1 MRVFAFVV
9 FCCLGL
15 CLAAPSLAVMQP
27 CNGGLVFEDRNG
39 NGQQDDA
46 EPGINGVKVSDGV
59 EIVVTDARGAYRLP
73 VVDGRTTFVI
83 KPAGYRLAVRD
94 DGLPD
99 HWRNV
104 RLQAGPKLKY
114 GGMPVS
120 VPACRDFPLVA
131 QADRARQNA
140 NLDVLVFAD
149 PQTKSATDVD
159 YYRRDIVQPL
169 LDRAVAGEGAIA
181 DLGLSLGDIVNDDLS
196 LYPSLN
202 AHTAALKVPWL
213 HVAGNHDLDFD
224 AASDEDSL
232 LTFRH
237 HYGPDTFAWEERE
250 AAFVLLDDVVYR
262 PGQTPAYIGGLR
274 EAQFAFLE
282 RYLPTVPKER
292 LLVIGVHIPFFDAA
306 PGRETF
312 RHADR
317 DRLFALLA
325 EFPHVLLLS
334 GHSHTQRHV
343 FHDVGSGWQGAGR
356 LHEYNVGAACG
367 AFWSGAK
374 DAQGIPDSTMSD
386 GTPNGYARLRVRP
399 GGEYELTWHPAR
411 GPGDDAAATGAMS
424 LHAPRVLR
432 RGAWPAWAV
441 YANVYMGRDDT
452 RVEYRIDDGEWK
464 PMSRVEQPDPRLVAE
479 NVRDDEAEALRGYD
493 RSPEAT
499 PSRHLWRGALP
510 TDLRVGEHR
519 IAVRA
524 FDAWQGEQRAQIRY
538 RLDEVPGSP

>member
-1 MRVFAFVV
+1 MRVFV
-9 FCCLGL
+9 LIL
-15 CLAAPSLAVMQP
+15 SSCLATPVIAAAEP
-27 CNGGLVFEDRNG
+27 CNSGIVFEDRNS

-46 EPGINGVKVSDGV
+46 EAGIVGVKVSDGV
-59 EIVVTDARGAYRLP
+59 DIAATDARGAYRLP
-73 VVDGRTTFVI
+73 VVDGRTAFVI
-83 KPAGYRLAVRD
+83 KPAGYRLAMRD

-99 HWRNV
+99 YWRNV
-104 RLQAGPKLKY
+104 RLQASPKLKY
-114 GGMPVS
+114 GGIPVS

-131 QADRARQNA
+131 ETGDAGRNA
-140 NLDVLVFAD
+140 ELDVLVFAD

-169 LDRAVAGEGAIA
+169 LDSAPGKGAIA

-202 AHTAALKVPWL
+202 AHTAAMKVPWL

-224 AASDEDSL
+224 AVRDEDSL

-237 HYGPDTFAWEERE
+237 HYGPDTFAWEEPE
-250 AAFVLLDDVVYR
+250 AVFVVLDDVVYR
-262 PGQTPAYIGGLR
+262 PGQKPAYIGGLR
-274 EAQFAFLE
+274 EDQFAFLE

-312 RHADR
+312 RRSDR
-317 DRLFALLA
+317 DRLFALLKD
-325 EFPHVLLLS
+325 FPHVLLLS

-343 FHDVGSGWQGAGR
+343 FHDEENGWLGVGR

-367 AFWSGAK
+367 AFWSGVK
-374 DAQGIPDSTMSD
+374 DAQGVPDSSMSD
-386 GTPNGYARLRVRP
+386 GTPNGYARLQVRL
-399 GGEYELTWHPAR
+399 GGEYALSWHPAR
-411 GPGDDAAATGAMS
+411 LSIDDANTEAMS
-424 LHAPRVLR
+424 LQAPRVLR

-441 YANVYMGRDDT
+441 YANVYMGRDDS

-464 PMSRVEQPDPRLVAE
+464 PMSRVEQPDPRLLAE
-479 NVRDDEAEALRGYD
+479 NARDDQADALRGYD

-499 PSRHLWRGALP
+499 PSRHLWRGALA
-510 TDLRVGEHR
+510 TDLGIGEHR
-519 IAVRA
+519 IEVRA
-524 FDAWQGEQRAQIRY
+524 FDAWQGEQRARTHY
-538 RLDEVPGSP
+538 RLDEARK